1 MTYNTYTYTNNYILP
16 TTETKYAAMATED
29 TVQLN
34 EAHAP
39 KEASIDAFGSILES
53 VKSELVKLR
62 RDHDSRCLL
71 SPYLLTMPIYRQN
84 MIFTTNAAQN
94 MRSNISAP

>member
-1 MTYNTYTYTNNYILP
+1 
-16 TTETKYAAMATED
+16 MATED

-84 MIFTTNAAQN
+84 MIFTTVWHGTMVWHDEQCIKSG
-94 MRSNISAP
+94 MMQRLGTSA